1 MKRGGTR
8 EDTTLVNEEGTLKV
22 AGSKQ
27 RMDYWP
33 LFILEITSILGRV
46 PTKSCDI
53 IAEPG
58 EIWYIRKEPV
68 EVSKVSRGRKPRRK
82 NKKTEKKNV

>member
-1 MKRGGTR
+1 M
-8 EDTTLVNEEGTLKV
+8 VNEEGTLKV

-68 EVSKVSRGRKPRRK
+68 DMSKVRRRGKPR
-82 NKKTEKKNV
+82 